1 MNANGTPM
9 SDEDWG
15 DANMKCFGMLIDGR
29 AQATGI
35 RQRGGDAT
43 VLIVMNAHFDLV
55 NVTLPPC
62 QGGESWRL
70 KLDSNTPEAT
80 GAEEFSCGTVYAVTA
95 RSILLFEL
103 AVRGI

>member
-1 MNANGTPM
+1 
-9 SDEDWG
+9 
-15 DANMKCFGMLIDGR
+15 MLIDGR

-43 VLIVMNAHFDLV
+43 VLMVLNAHFDLV

-70 KLDSNTPEAT
+70 KLDTNMPEMT
-80 GAEEFSCGTVYAVTA
+80 DEEEFACGTAYAVTA

-103 AVRGI
+103 AVAQI